1 MEPGQTLKHYTIVE
15 KIGVGG
21 MGEVYR
27 ARDNTLGRE
36 VALKILPANFA
47 ADADRVARFQREA
60 KLLASLNHPHIAA
73 IHSVVQDGDVI
84 ALALELVIGD
94 DLTVHLENG
103 SVTLDKALAY
113 AEQIAAAVE
122 AAHEQGVVHRDL
134 KPANIKIAQDGNVK
148 VLDFGLAKAT
158 DAAGDSAS
166 SLNTT
171 LSPSRASAPL
181 TLDGVILGTVAYM
194 SPEQARGS
202 TLDRRTDIFS
212 FGVVLFEMLVGQRP
226 FGGPTMSDM
235 MAAIL
240 KEEPDLATLPAD
252 TPPAI
257 RLLLSRCLAKDPKQ
271 RLRDMGEARL
281 IIAAVRGG
289 DPTASTVLGERRTEP
304 VGRRLAKRE
313 IAAWALAVVAITA
326 FGVSAWISAT
336 RGPSNTRAPEIRA
349 SVNAPDDH
357 EFEVNGNHSGALS
370 LSPDGTKMTFTA
382 SAGSGRPSL
391 FLRSLGSSAA
401 QKLSNTE
408 GATYPFWSPDSKQI
422 AFFADGKLKKLD
434 LNGGAPMTVTVATDG
449 RGGTW
454 NSDGTILFAPETQ
467 TPIHRV
473 STGGVLGEPV
483 TTIDNTRMSETTHR
497 FPSFLPDGRH
507 FLYVRGSH
515 AANNQDAVN
524 SIWVGDLES
533 EETFELMQSGTQAN
547 YAQGHIF
554 WVRDQFLM
562 ARPFS
567 VENLEFTG
575 EAFAVGEGVVVQLG
589 TWRAAYAVSEAGPL
603 AFQGGLAAEKIL
615 TLFDRE
621 GKDLGTIGEAAMY
634 SGIRLSRDNRYLA
647 AGIDAEGGGQAD
659 IWVYDLSRNV
669 GSRLTFD
676 EARDTSPVW
685 SPDGKRVAF
694 TSNRGGTSGIYVRS
708 ADGRGDA
715 ESLLTVEGQC
725 QVQDWSRDGK
735 YLTFDSG
742 IGKYNVWILN
752 LEDGESFELVSSEFD
767 DGYARFSPDGN
778 WIAYISNEAGK
789 YELYLTRFPSGE
801 GKWQL
806 SIDGADW
813 LLGWNDAGTEL
824 FYLDLEGNLASVKV
838 AFGDQVVADRPTR
851 LFSTRAGNTW
861 DNKSD
866 GSGFVLGVPNDAGD
880 DFPITLIINWD
891 GGGPAN

>member
-1 MEPGQTLKHYTIVE
+1 MESGETLGHYTIVE
-15 KIGVGG
+15 QIGVGG

-36 VALKILPANFA
+36 VALKILPAAFA
-47 ADADRVARFQREA
+47 ADAARVARFQREA
-60 KLLASLNHPHIAA
+60 KLLASLNHPNIAA

-84 ALALELVIGD
+84 GLALELVIGD
-94 DLTVHLENG
+94 DLTIHLENG
-103 SVTLDKALAY
+103 SVTQEKALAY

-122 AAHEQGVVHRDL
+122 SAHEQGVVHRDL
-134 KPANIKIAQDGNVK
+134 KPANIKIGQDGNVK

-166 SLNTT
+166 SMNTT
-171 LSPSRASAPL
+171 TSLSMASASL
-181 TLDGVILGTVAYM
+181 TVEGVIMGTAAYM

-202 TLDRRTDIFS
+202 NLDRRTDIFS

-226 FGGPTMSDM
+226 FGGPTMSDT

-240 KEEPDLATLPAD
+240 KEEPDLDTLPAD
-252 TPPAI
+252 TPSAI
-257 RLLLSRCLAKDPKQ
+257 RLLLRRCLAKDPKQ

-281 IIAAVRGG
+281 IIAAVRAG
-289 DPTASTVLGERRTEP
+289 DPTASSVLGESKTES
-304 VGRRLAKRE
+304 VGRGLTKRE
-313 IAAWALAVVAITA
+313 IAAWTLAIVAIAA
-326 FGVSAWISAT
+326 FGLTALFSTMRGTSA
-336 RGPSNTRAPEIRA
+336 TRAPEIRA
-349 SVNAPDDH
+349 AINAPDDH
-357 EFEVNGNHSGALS
+357 DFEVNSNHSGALS
-370 LSPDGTKMTFTA
+370 LSPDGTKMTFSA
-382 SAGSGRPSL
+382 SVGSGRPSL
-391 FLRSLGSSAA
+391 FLRLLGSSTA

-434 LNGGAPMTVTVATDG
+434 LNGGAPMTLTSALDG

-467 TPIHRV
+467 SPILRV
-473 STGGVLGEPV
+473 STGGVLGGPV
-483 TTIDNTRMSETTHR
+483 TTIDNARMAETTHR

-533 EETFELMQSGTQAN
+533 EETFELMKSGTQAN
-547 YAQGHIF
+547 YAQGHLF
-554 WVRDQFLM
+554 WVNDQFLM

-567 VENLEFTG
+567 AQDLEFTG

-589 TWRAAYAVSEAGPL
+589 AWRAAYAVSEAGPL
-603 AFQGGLAAEKIL
+603 SFQGGLAAEQIL
-615 TLFDRE
+615 TFFDRE
-621 GKDLGTIGEAAMY
+621 GKELGTIGEAARY
-634 SGIRLSRDNRYLA
+634 SEIRLSPDNRYLA
-647 AGIDAEGGGQAD
+647 AGIDSEGGGQSD

-676 EARDTSPVW
+676 DARDTKPVW
-685 SPDGKRVAF
+685 SPDGKRIAF
-694 TSNRGGTSGIYVRS
+694 TSNRGGRSGVFVRN

-715 ESLLTVEGQC
+715 EPLFSIDGQC
-725 QVQDWSRDGK
+725 EVQDWSRDGK
-735 YLTFDSG
+735 YLAIDSG
-742 IGKYNVWILN
+742 IGKNDLWILN
-752 LEDGESFELVSSEFD
+752 LEDGESFALVSSEFD
-767 DGYARFSPDGN
+767 EGYSRFSPDGK
-778 WIAYISNEAGK
+778 WIGYISNEAGK

-806 SIDGADW
+806 SKDGADW
-813 LLGWNDAGTEL
+813 LLGWNEAGTEL
-824 FYLDLEGNLASVKV
+824 FYLDLEGNLTSVKV
-838 AFGDQVVADRPTR
+838 AFGDQVVADLPTI
-851 LFSTRAGNTW
+851 LFSTRAGNAW

-866 GSGFVLGVPNDAGD
+866 GSSFVLGAPNDAGD

-891 GGGPAN
+891 RGVLTN

>member
-15 KIGVGG
+15 QIGVGG

-36 VALKILPANFA
+36 VALKILPAAFA

-60 KLLASLNHPHIAA
+60 KMLASLNHPHIAA
-73 IHSVVQDGDVI
+73 IHSVVQDGDI
-84 ALALELVIGD
+84 LGLALELVEGD
-94 DLTVHLENG
+94 DLTVYLENG
-103 SVTLDKALAY
+103 TLSLDKTLAY
-113 AEQIAAAVE
+113 AEQIASAVE

-134 KPANIKIAQDGNVK
+134 KPANIKIAQDGAVK

-158 DAAGDSAS
+158 DGAGESAT

-171 LSPSRASAPL
+171 ISPSQASAPL

-202 TLDRRTDIFS
+202 SLDRRTDIFS

-226 FGGPTMSDM
+226 FGGPTTSDM
-235 MAAIL
+235 MASIL
-240 KEEPDLATLPAD
+240 KEEPDLDTLPAA

-257 RLLLSRCLAKDPKQ
+257 RLLLNRCLAKDPRK

-281 IIAAVRGG
+281 IIAAVREG
-289 DPTASTVLGERRTEP
+289 DPTASTVLGERKTEP
-304 VGRRLAKRE
+304 VGQRLAKRE
-313 IAAWALAVVAITA
+313 IAAWALAAVAIVAVGAT
-326 FGVSAWISAT
+326 AWISAT
-336 RGPSNTRAPEIRA
+336 RGTTATRAPEIRA
-349 SVNAPDDH
+349 AINAPADH
-357 EFEVNGNHSGALS
+357 DFLVNGVHSGALS

-382 SAGSGRPSL
+382 SVGSGRPSL
-391 FLRSLGSSAA
+391 FLRSLGSSTA
-401 QKLSNTE
+401 QELANTE
-408 GATYPFWSPDSKQI
+408 GATFPFWSPDSRQI

-434 LNGGAPMTVTVATDG
+434 LSGGAPMTVTSALDG

-473 STGGVLGEPV
+473 SAGGVLGDPV
-483 TTIDNTRMSETTHR
+483 TTVDNSRGGETTHR

-507 FLYVRGSH
+507 FLYVRGGH
-515 AANNQDAVN
+515 ASNNQDAVN
-524 SIWVGDLES
+524 SIWIGDLES
-533 EETFELMQSGTQAN
+533 DETFELMHAGTQAN
-547 YAQGHIF
+547 YAQGHLF
-554 WVRDQFLM
+554 WVREQFLM

-567 VENLEFTG
+567 VEKLEFTG
-575 EAFAVGEGVVVQLG
+575 EAFAVGEGVVVQLD
-589 TWRAAYAVSEAGPL
+589 TWRAAYTVSEAGPL
-603 AFQGGLAAEKIL
+603 AFQGGLAAEKVL

-621 GKDLGTIGEAAMY
+621 GKELETIGEAAMY
-634 SGIRLSRDNRYLA
+634 SFVRLSFDDRYLA
-647 AGIDAEGGGQAD
+647 AGIDADDGGQSD

-676 EARDTSPVW
+676 DARDTNPVW

-694 TSNRGGTSGIYVRS
+694 SSNRGGKSGIFVRS
-708 ADGRGDA
+708 ADGQGDA
-715 ESLLTVEGQC
+715 EPLLIVDGQC
-725 QVQDWSRDGK
+725 RVQDWSRDGK
-735 YLTFDSG
+735 FLAFDSG
-742 IGKYNVWILN
+742 IGKNDLWVLN
-752 LEDGESFELVSSEFD
+752 LEDGESFSLVTSEFD
-767 DGYARFSPDGN
+767 VGYARFSPDGN
-778 WIAYISNEAGK
+778 WIGYISNEAGK

-806 SIDGADW
+806 SKDGADW

-824 FYLDLEGNLASVKV
+824 FYLDLEGNLGSVKV
-838 AFGDQVVADRPTR
+838 AFGDQVVADLPTI
-851 LFSTRAGNTW
+851 LYPTRAGSTW

-880 DFPITLIINWD
+880 DFPVTLIINWD
-891 GGGPAN
+891 RGGQTD

>member
-1 MEPGQTLKHYTIVE
+1 MEPGQTLGHYTIVE
-15 KIGVGG
+15 QLGVGG

-27 ARDNTLGRE
+27 ARDNTLGRD
-36 VALKILPANFA
+36 VALKILPAAFA
-47 ADADRVARFQREA
+47 ADAARVARFQREA
-60 KLLASLNHPHIAA
+60 KLLASLSHPNIAA
-73 IHSVVQDGDVI
+73 IHSVAQDGDVI
-84 ALALELVIGD
+84 GLALELVIGD

-103 SVTLDKALAY
+103 TMSLDKTLAY

-134 KPANIKIAQDGNVK
+134 KPANIKIAQDGVVK

-158 DAAGDSAS
+158 DAAGESAS
-166 SLNTT
+166 SMNTT
-171 LSPSRASAPL
+171 ISPSLASAPL
-181 TLDGVILGTVAYM
+181 TLDGVILGTAAYM

-202 TLDRRTDIFS
+202 NLDRRTDIFS

-240 KEEPDLATLPAD
+240 KEEPDLETLPAD

-257 RLLLSRCLAKDPKQ
+257 RLLLKRCLAKDPKQ

-289 DPTASTVLGERRTEP
+289 DPTASVVLGERKIATA
-304 VGRRLAKRE
+304 GRRPAGRE
-313 IAAWALAVVAITA
+313 MAAWVLTVVAIAALGAT
-326 FGVSAWISAT
+326 AWISAT
-336 RGPSNTRAPEIRA
+336 RGTTATRAPEIRA
-349 SVNAPDDH
+349 SINAPDDH
-357 EFEVNGNHSGALS
+357 DFEVNGNHSGALS
-370 LSPDGTKMTFTA
+370 LSPDGTKMTFSA
-382 SAGSGRPSL
+382 STGSGRPSL
-391 FLRSLGSSAA
+391 FLRALGSSTA

-408 GATYPFWSPDSKQI
+408 GATYPFWSPDGKQI

-434 LNGGAPMTVTVATDG
+434 LNGGAPMTLTSALDG

-454 NSDGTILFAPETQ
+454 NRDGTILFAPETQ
-467 TPIHRV
+467 SPIHRV
-473 STGGVLGEPV
+473 STGGVLGGPV
-483 TTIDNTRMSETTHR
+483 TTIDNTRMAETTHR

-507 FLYVRGSH
+507 FLYLRGSH

-533 EETFELMQSGTQAN
+533 EETFELMKSGTQAN
-547 YAQGHIF
+547 YAQGHLF
-554 WVRDQFLM
+554 WVKDQFLM

-567 VENLEFTG
+567 TQDLEFTG

-589 TWRAAYAVSEAGPL
+589 AWRAAYAVSEAGPL
-603 AFQGGLAAEKIL
+603 SFQGGLAAEQIL

-621 GKDLGTIGEAAMY
+621 GKVLGTIGDAARY
-634 SGIRLSRDNRYLA
+634 SEIRLSRDNRYLA
-647 AGIDAEGGGQAD
+647 AGIDSEGGGQSD

-676 EARDTSPVW
+676 DARDTKPVW
-685 SPDGKRVAF
+685 SPDGKRIAF
-694 TSNRGGTSGIYVRS
+694 TSNRGGRSGVFVRN

-715 ESLLTVEGQC
+715 EPLFAIDGQC
-725 QVQDWSRDGK
+725 EVQDWSRDGK
-735 YLTFDSG
+735 YLAIDSG
-742 IGKYNVWILN
+742 IGKNDLWILN
-752 LEDGESFELVSSEFD
+752 LEDGESFALVSSEFD
-767 DGYARFSPDGN
+767 EGYSRFSPDGK
-778 WIAYISNEAGK
+778 WIGYISNEAGK

-806 SIDGADW
+806 SKDGADW

-824 FYLDLEGNLASVKV
+824 FYLDLEGNLISVKL
-838 AFGDQVVADRPTR
+838 AFGDQVVADLPTV
-851 LFSTRAGNTW
+851 LFSTRAGNAW

-866 GSGFVLGVPNDAGD
+866 GSSFVLGAPNDAGD
-880 DFPITLIINWD
+880 DFPVTLIINWD
-891 GGGPAN
+891 RGGQTD

>member
-1 MEPGQTLKHYTIVE
+1 MEPGQTFDHYTIVE

-27 ARDNTLGRE
+27 ARDNSLGRE
-36 VALKILPANFA
+36 VALKILPAAFA

-60 KLLASLNHPHIAA
+60 KLLASLNHPNIAA

-158 DAAGDSAS
+158 DASGDSAS

-171 LSPSRASAPL
+171 VSPSLASAPL
-181 TLDGVILGTVAYM
+181 TLAGVILGTAAYM

-240 KEEPDLATLPAD
+240 KEEPDLNTLPAD

-281 IIAAVRGG
+281 IIAAVRAG
-289 DPTASTVLGERRTEP
+289 DPTASKVLGGGSVEP
-304 VGRRLAKRE
+304 VTRRLSRRE
-313 IAAWALAVVAITA
+313 IAAWALAAVAVVAL
-326 FGVSAWISAT
+326 GVTGWIAAT
-336 RGPSNTRAPEIRA
+336 RGPATVLAPEIRA
-349 SVNAPDDH
+349 TVNAPDDYD
-357 EFEVNGNHSGALS
+357 FEVNGNHSGALS

-382 SAGSGRPSL
+382 SMGSGRPSL
-391 FLRSLGSSAA
+391 FLRSLGSTAA
-401 QKLSNTE
+401 QKLPNTE
-408 GATYPFWSPDSKQI
+408 GATYPFWSPDSRQI

-434 LNGGAPMTVTVATDG
+434 LNGGAPMTVTSALDG

-467 TPIHRV
+467 TSIHRV
-473 STGGVLGEPV
+473 SAGGVLGDPV
-483 TTIDNTRMSETTHR
+483 TTVDNSRSSETTHR

-515 AANNQDAVN
+515 ATNNQDVVN

-533 EETFELMQSGTQAN
+533 AETFELMQSGTQAT

-554 WVRDQFLM
+554 WVREQFLM

-567 VENLEFTG
+567 AGKLEFTG
-575 EAFAVGEGVVVQLG
+575 EAFAVGEGVVSQLG
-589 TWRAAYAVSEAGPL
+589 AWRAAYAVSAAGPL
-603 AFQGGLAAEKIL
+603 AFQGGLAADKIL

-621 GKDLGTIGEAAMY
+621 GKAQGTIGEAAMF
-634 SGIRLSRDNRYLA
+634 GEVRLSPDNRYLA
-647 AGIDAEGGGQAD
+647 AGIDGEGGGQTD

-676 EARDTSPVW
+676 EARDSNPVW
-685 SPDGKRVAF
+685 SPDGKQIAF
-694 TSNRGGTSGIYVRS
+694 TSNRGGKSGIYVRS
-708 ADGRGDA
+708 SDGRGEA
-715 ESLLTVEGQC
+715 KSLLIVEGQC
-725 QVQDWSRDGK
+725 QAQDWSRDGK
-735 YLTFDSG
+735 YLAFDAG
-742 IGKYNVWILN
+742 IGKNDVWILN
-752 LEDGESFELVSSEFD
+752 LEDGESYAFLSSEFD
-767 DGYARFSPDGN
+767 VGYTRFSPDGN
-778 WIAYISNEAGK
+778 WLGYISNEAGK
-789 YELYLTRFPSGE
+789 YELYLTRFPTGE

-806 SIDGADW
+806 SKDGADW

-824 FYLDLEGNLASVKV
+824 YYLDLEGNLESVKV
-838 AFGDQVVADRPTR
+838 ALGDQVVADLPTR
-851 LFSTRAGNTW
+851 MYSTRAGNTW

-880 DFPITLIINWD
+880 DFPITLIVNWS
-891 GGGPAN
+891 GGGQKN